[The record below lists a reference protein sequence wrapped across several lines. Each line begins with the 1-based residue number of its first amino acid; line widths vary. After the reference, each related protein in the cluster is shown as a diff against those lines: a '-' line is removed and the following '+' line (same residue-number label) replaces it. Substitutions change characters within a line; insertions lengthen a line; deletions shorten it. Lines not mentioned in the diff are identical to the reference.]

1 MANKVA
7 ELYADFRVDFEKA
20 TFDVVNTTLG
30 EMRVSTIAEIATVA
44 GLTRALYNLGTSAVA
59 TASEYHMLGQVYGL
73 NAQHLQGMEYA
84 GLAANV
90 SVDKV
95 RQSVLALQQNLAGLS
110 LGQVNAGF
118 LEAAGFLGLSI
129 KPGTNEKEMMDQLFK
144 KVPQFVKGHGAM
156 GRPMAA
162 QLLSQMGMAPEMLQ
176 QIMSGRQTMPGRKM
190 EDPQIEAMTR
200 VNESM
205 RVLSR
210 NIEFLAYKAIIP
222 LVGTLLPI
230 SEWFL
235 NDAGGVDNLIHP
247 VRTAQGM
254 AESAMGA
261 LDAKVNYVSPE
272 EQKKKSAYL
281 LKESEAWKHPMSGF
295 GNFVAQTLFSKNPSA
310 PATTHKSETHIQVY
324 GVEDNK
330 IASAVRR
337 AAETAHDRQ
346 KRDHAM
352 HTAINNPVGQ

>member
-7 ELYADFRVDFEKA
+7 ELYADFKVDFEKA

-30 EMRVSTIAEIATVA
+30 EMRLATIAEIASVA
-44 GLTRALYNLGTSAVA
+44 GLTRMLYNMGTAAVA

-73 NAQHLQGMEYA
+73 NAQRLQGMEYA

-95 RQSVLALQQNLAGLS
+95 RQSVVALQQNLASLN
-110 LGQVNAGF
+110 LGQINAGF
-118 LEAAGFLGLSI
+118 LEAAGFLGLSLR
-129 KPGTNEKEMMDQLFK
+129 PGTTEQEAMDQLFK
-144 KVPQFVKGHGAM
+144 KVPEFVKARGAM

-176 QIMSGRQTMPGRKM
+176 QILSGRQTMPGRRM
-190 EDPQIEAMTR
+190 EDPQIEALTR

-205 RVLSR
+205 RVLAR
-210 NIEFLAYKAIIP
+210 NVEFLSYKAIGP
-222 LVGTLLPI
+222 LVEALIPI

-235 NDAGGVDNLIHP
+235 NDAGGLSNILHP
-247 VRTAQGM
+247 VRTVQGLASAFAGAWDEHANYMTRDQQKQGAEYFKKLHNAKPLEGMGSLIMQTVLERPGAREM
-254 AESAMGA
+254 AA
-261 LDAKVNYVSPE
+261 
-272 EQKKKSAYL
+272 
-281 LKESEAWKHPMSGF
+281 
-295 GNFVAQTLFSKNPSA
+295 
-310 PATTHKSETHIQVY
+310 HKSETNITVY
-324 GVEDNK
+324 GVEDQK
-330 IASAVRR
+330 IAKEVQR
-337 AAETAHDRQ
+337 AADRARERE

>member
-1 MANKVA
+1 
-7 ELYADFRVDFEKA
+7 LYADFKVDFEKA
-20 TFDVVNTTLG
+20 SLDVVNTTLG
-30 EMRVSTIAEIATVA
+30 EMRIATIAEIATIA

-73 NAQHLQGMEYA
+73 NTQHLQGMEYA

-95 RQSVLALQQNLAGLS
+95 RQSVLGLQQNLAGLS

-118 LEAAGFLGLSI
+118 LEAAGFFGLSI
-129 KPGTNEKEMMDQLFK
+129 QPGTNEKEMMDQIFK
-144 KVPQFVKGHGAM
+144 KVPQFVKSHGAM

-176 QIMSGRQTMPGRKM
+176 QIMSGRQSMPGRKM
-190 EDPQIEAMTR
+190 EDPQIEALTR

-205 RVLSR
+205 RVLAR
-210 NIEFLAYKAIIP
+210 NIEFLSYKAIGP
-222 LVGTLLPI
+222 LVETLLPI

-235 NDAGGVDNLIHP
+235 NSAGGVANLLHP
-247 VRTAQGM
+247 ARTVQGL
-254 AESAMGA
+254 ASAFAGA
-261 LDAKVNYVSPE
+261 WDEHANYIT
-272 EQKKKSAYL
+272 QDQQKKSAAYL
-281 LKESEAWKHPMSGF
+281 KNLHNAKPLEGMGA
-295 GNFVAQTLFSKNPSA
+295 FVAQTMLGRPGATEA
-310 PATTHKSETHIQVY
+310 PVHKSETHISVY
-324 GVEDNK
+324 GVEDHK
-330 IASAVRR
+330 IAGAVKR
-337 AAETAHDRQ
+337 AADTAHERQ